1 MILFYYMEV
10 FIMNINYKKIFF
22 YNLPASITIEA
33 SFIYPIII
41 FIIALII
48 TLSFYL
54 HDKIVSNSLS
64 YRDCIYA
71 SINYNDKS
79 TSDFTNSNFLETTIN
94 SYVLMYKNSTPAIEA
109 NYNSIKIITDYLNNK
124 TAHTYSNFLH
134 CNKIRRYSIIFKQIK
149 EDS

>member
-1 MILFYYMEV
+1 
-10 FIMNINYKKIFF
+10 MNINYKKIFF

-79 TSDFTNSNFLETTIN
+79 TSDFTNS
-94 SYVLMYKNSTPAIEA
+94 
-109 NYNSIKIITDYLNNK
+109 D
-124 TAHTYSNFLH
+124 
-134 CNKIRRYSIIFKQIK
+134 
-149 EDS
+149 

>member
-1 MILFYYMEV
+1 
-10 FIMNINYKKIFF
+10 MNINYKKIFF
-22 YNLPASITIEA
+22 YNLPAGITIEA

-94 SYVLMYKNSTPAIEA
+94 LPNRCPVKSLNLRISYSP
-109 NYNSIKIITDYLNNK
+109 
-124 TAHTYSNFLH
+124 YSRILL
-134 CNKIRRYSIIFKQIK
+134 RVSRM
-149 EDS
+149 E